1 MLINN
6 NTLLH
11 RKMYT
16 TFNKPTL
23 VEIKTFCMLLIPIVF
38 IPSFLRDGSTVSNG
52 YIPVHIAHFIKVRLG
67 KLMPG
72 FQSMMPSLSLE
83 IFLTSHYCKL
93 QPQFEPM
100 GEPAATIMLV
110 FQDLSFQE
118 VSGTDVFKLQI
129 EELNIE
135 TRENQSNI
143 DAWMRLIS
151 LQDGIVLYF
160 LKHYFG
166 RTNKKF

>member
-1 MLINN
+1 
-6 NTLLH
+6 
-11 RKMYT
+11 
-16 TFNKPTL
+16 
-23 VEIKTFCMLLIPIVF
+23 
-38 IPSFLRDGSTVSNG
+38 
-52 YIPVHIAHFIKVRLG
+52 
-67 KLMPG
+67 
-72 FQSMMPSLSLE
+72 MMRV
-83 IFLTSHYCKL
+83 Y
-93 QPQFEPM
+93 
-100 GEPAATIMLV
+100 
-110 FQDLSFQE
+110 QDLSFQE